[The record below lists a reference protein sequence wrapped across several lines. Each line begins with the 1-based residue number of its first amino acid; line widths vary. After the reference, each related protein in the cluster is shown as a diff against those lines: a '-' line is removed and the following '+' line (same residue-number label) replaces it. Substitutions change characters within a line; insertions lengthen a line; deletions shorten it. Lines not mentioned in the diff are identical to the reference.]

1 MKKLICLAIALIL
14 ISAAAFAEDVTI
26 IDISAIEAAPVATI
40 EPEETPVPASPAQ
53 QAEEAGV
60 KVEFEDGFALTFPD
74 GWMQY
79 EVSDEAAESG
89 VFYCLSDADAAHWLY
104 IQKWNTDCADVSALD
119 ALIRRAAKPQS
130 STVHAFNDTDFI
142 VYDLAEGDVSCCAT
156 LVDGAVLNFVFT
168 PQSDAEYM
176 ATAVQIIG
184 TFTVL

>member
-14 ISAAAFAEDVTI
+14 ISAAALAEDVTI
-26 IDISAIEAAPVATI
+26 IDISAIEAAPVTTP
-40 EPEETPVPASPAQ
+40 EPEETPEPVSPAQ
-53 QAEEAGV
+53 QAEESGLR
-60 KVEFEDGFALTFPD
+60 VEFEDGFALTFPD

-104 IQKWNTDCADVSALD
+104 IQRWNTDCADIDALD
-119 ALIRRAAKPQS
+119 ALIRRTAKPQS
-130 STVHAFNDTDFI
+130 STVHAFNDTEFI
-142 VYDLAEGDVSCCAT
+142 VYDLAEGDVSCCAA
-156 LVDGAVLNFVFT
+156 LVDDFILNFVFT

-184 TFTVL
+184 SFTVL